1 VELTVLHRPLYT
13 TADAAHLVGVP
24 STTLAWW
31 LDGGVRQ
38 GKRYDAVLREVA
50 SAGALVSWAEF
61 VEARLLREYRKA
73 GVPLQH
79 IRPFIRRVRE
89 RMAVP
94 YPLAHYRPYIDD
106 ARQLVYD
113 LQQDVELD
121 ERLYLVRPGA
131 GDQLQLAPAVE
142 RFLKVVEFDPE
153 HDVVARIR
161 PLGGASRL
169 AIDPEREF
177 GQPQIGGVRADV
189 IAETAEA
196 ESVAAAAVAWDVRE
210 QDVRDALRW
219 QHRTAA

>member
-1 VELTVLHRPLYT
+1 VAGRRRP
-13 TADAAHLVGVP
+13 AGDAHDP
-24 STTLAWW
+24 
-31 LDGGVRQ
+31 
-38 GKRYDAVLREVA
+38 VLREEATVG
-50 SAGALVSWAEF
+50 SLVTWAEF

-89 RMAVP
+89 RLGVP

-106 ARQLVYD
+106 QRQLVYD
-113 LQQDVELD
+113 LQQDVDLD

-153 HDVVARIR
+153 HDIVARIL
-161 PLGGASRL
+161 PFGSASRL

-177 GQPQIGGVRADV
+177 GQPQIAGVRADV

-196 ESVAAAAVAWDVRE
+196 ESIAAAAVAWDIDE

-219 QHRTAA
+219 QHRAVA